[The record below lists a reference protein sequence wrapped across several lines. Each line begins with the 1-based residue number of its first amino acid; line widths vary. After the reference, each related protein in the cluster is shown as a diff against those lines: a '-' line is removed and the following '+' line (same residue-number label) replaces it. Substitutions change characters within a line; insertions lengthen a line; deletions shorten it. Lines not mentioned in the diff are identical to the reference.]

1 MAAASLHRLRQ
12 IGGPDDRAQPCQRQR
27 TDSTRCPRHR
37 DSSLGTL
44 LFPDIWRG
52 AIHGTFVDHTDPR
65 LSQQCLAP
73 YGIGWCWLHPC
84 GTCDDDLGRPTLF
97 PLYTYKRDDES
108 DVAQHRNG
116 GPSETPQ
123 GIWRGS
129 QDCGLRGKHSYPA
142 YSSRDSEPKAPT
154 DNAAA
159 KFQRLTDVEVYL

>member
-84 GTCDDDLGRPTLF
+84 GTTKAMLPNIEMEVLRRLHKEFGEARKTAAYEGNIPIQPTPRATVSRKHRQTMQL
-97 PLYTYKRDDES
+97 RSSS
-108 DVAQHRNG
+108 D
-116 GPSETPQ
+116 
-123 GIWRGS
+123 
-129 QDCGLRGKHSYPA
+129 
-142 YSSRDSEPKAPT
+142 
-154 DNAAA
+154 
-159 KFQRLTDVEVYL
+159 